1 MREGME
7 KKLMLDLLKHP
18 AQVFYKDET
27 LVVLIPST
35 DESFVYHL
43 TGAHGYSNSGPT
55 AIRLRNDDEKYVIQT
70 RKNERFLLRLTET
83 GWKQHSFMFE
93 YTPNNY
99 GDFGIIKR
107 YPSLKNAFEERAK
120 TMGYLPMINDPTEDD
135 IKIALKNS
143 AENIRHVK
151 NLTEAKKRKYIKEF
165 PRTFEY
171 MQQNPALVKYAMEN
185 TDITLGEISSTY
197 CSASICKMGIKK
209 NAHDLKYVPN
219 HHKTDDMIMHAI
231 RQDPGVIKDLRH
243 PTMKMYVAAVK
254 AGKNGWE
261 MVPDSLRKK
270 VRKAL

>member
-35 DESFVYHL
+35 LESFAYHL
-43 TGAHGYSNSGPT
+43 NGANGYANSSPT
-55 AIRLRNDDEKYVIQT
+55 SIRLRNDDEKYVVQT
-70 RKNERFLLRLTET
+70 RKNERFLIRLTES
-83 GWKQHSFMFE
+83 GWKQHVFIFE
-93 YTPNNY
+93 YTPKNY
-99 GDFGIIKR
+99 GEVGIINR
-107 YPSLKNAFEERAK
+107 YPSLKIAFEEKARK
-120 TMGYLPMINDPTEDD
+120 MGDLLMINDPTEDD

-219 HHKTDDMIMHAI
+219 HHKTDDMIMLAI
-231 RQDPGVIKDLRH
+231 RQDPGVIKDLRN